1 MKTIGE
7 VSKEFN
13 LSISTI
19 RFYDKEG
26 LLKQVKRE
34 NGIRKFDDKD
44 IDTLFYI
51 ECLKKAG
58 MQIKDIKKFLDY
70 VEKGN
75 STLKQ
80 RLEMITTQRET
91 VENEIAEK
99 QKVLDVLKY
108 KTWYYTE
115 AVKLGDDSSLKTGD
129 ISKMPPDI
137 RKCYQN
143 IRPNKKEK

>member
-19 RFYDKEG
+19 RYYDKEG
-26 LLKQVKRE
+26 LLKKVKRE
-34 NGIRKFDDKD
+34 NGIRKFDEKD
-44 IDTLFYI
+44 IETLFYI

-70 VEKGN
+70 VAKGN

-80 RLEMITTQRET
+80 RLEMITAQRET
-91 VENEIAEK
+91 VEKEIAEK
-99 QKVLDVLKY
+99 QNVLDVLKY

-115 AVKLGDDSSLKTGD
+115 AIKLGDDSSLRNGD
-129 ISKMPPDI
+129 LSKMPPEI
-137 RKCYQN
+137 RECYTKTH
-143 IRPNKKEK
+143 PNKKEK